1 MLTAKKLGS
10 LMHQRC
16 IQGAKR
22 PANLA
27 MKDARPYRMVIDH
40 ITVPAI
46 RRGKTGVEVIHP
58 ITGPM
63 NRNILRQ

>member
-10 LMHQRC
+10 LMHQRRV
-16 IQGAKR
+16 QGAKR
-22 PANLA
+22 PAHLT

-40 ITVPAI
+40 ITISAI
-46 RRGKTGVEVIHP
+46 GCRKTGVEIIHP

-63 NRNILRQ
+63 NRDILR